1 MTHTAVDAD
10 QAPAA
15 VGPYSHAVRHGGLLF
30 LSGQA
35 PLDPATGKVVDGGI
49 EAQTRQVF
57 TNLDAVL
64 AAAGSSFADVIKV
77 NVYLTDI
84 ADFPMVNAIYYFTD
98 KKSVA
103 QLARFPQHREAKG
116 QVQRWYDGS
125 RIVISEVKATY
136 GDGRLPN

>member
-84 ADFPMVNAIYYFTD
+84 ADFPMVNAIYAENFTKPYPARTTIAVD
-98 KKSVA
+98 NLPLGVA
-103 QLARFPQHREAKG
+103 VEIELTAGLNPA
-116 QVQRWYDGS
+116 
-125 RIVISEVKATY
+125 
-136 GDGRLPN
+136 

>member
-1 MTHTAVDAD
+1 MTRTAVHAD

-64 AAAGSSFADVIKV
+64 SAAGSSFADVIKV
-77 NVYLTDI
+77 NVFLTDI
-84 ADFPMVNAIYYFTD
+84 ADFPMVNAIYAEKFTEPYPARTTIAVD
-98 KKSVA
+98 SLPLGVA
-103 QLARFPQHREAKG
+103 VEIELTAGLNPA
-116 QVQRWYDGS
+116 
-125 RIVISEVKATY
+125 
-136 GDGRLPN
+136 